1 MPPLPQGVA
10 QKPKRLPG
18 PPPYATVPGERYVL
32 PTTLLHHGGLYEYC
46 LVDVEQARRWLLAGP
61 SRSWLT
67 HPMLHEAFERLMGF
81 LTPPPCHGA
90 LPQLGYHDDALVF
103 IVEGYETL
111 PDLRRGNSRLVQALV
126 DEERF
131 SLGLLRRLA

>member
-1 MPPLPQGVA
+1 
-10 QKPKRLPG
+10 
-18 PPPYATVPGERYVL
+18 
-32 PTTLLHHGGLYEYC
+32 
-46 LVDVEQARRWLLAGP
+46 
-61 SRSWLT
+61 
-67 HPMLHEAFERLMGF
+67 
-81 LTPPPCHGA
+81 
-90 LPQLGYHDDALVF
+90 VF

>member
-1 MPPLPQGVA
+1 
-10 QKPKRLPG
+10 
-18 PPPYATVPGERYVL
+18 
-32 PTTLLHHGGLYEYC
+32 
-46 LVDVEQARRWLLAGP
+46 
-61 SRSWLT
+61 
-67 HPMLHEAFERLMGF
+67 MLHEAFERLMGF
-81 LTPPPCHGA
+81 LTPPPCRGP